1 MRTANKGALF
11 TSNTYLLGILILKY
25 FLQVYIATNTLITHQ
40 HWIYTITSNMKLQVI
55 RFRSMVSRKISNVVI
70 SISPTIVKNE
80 SQLHQQQHQPASTS
94 VAGNSNLKVC
104 QFCSKTY
111 RDPKAFARH
120 VSTAHPVTNDV
131 KALQSVICDECN
143 HEFSNAYMLN
153 KHQATC
159 CSETRCFP
167 CKKCDT
173 FWNSGNL
180 SWICHEFC
188 DIIVTVPWL
197 FVTKLWLFLSQ
208 DCF

>member
-1 MRTANKGALF
+1 
-11 TSNTYLLGILILKY
+11 
-25 FLQVYIATNTLITHQ
+25 
-40 HWIYTITSNMKLQVI
+40 MKLQVI

-80 SQLHQQQHQPASTS
+80 SQLHQQQHQPASAS

-173 FWNSGNL
+173 FWNSGMSSFVMSFVTFLNF
-180 SWICHEFC
+180 CHK
-188 DIIVTVPWL
+188 IVTF
-197 FVTKLWLFLSQ
+197 FVTRLHLVNINCYRSPIL
-208 DCF
+208 

>member
-1 MRTANKGALF
+1 
-11 TSNTYLLGILILKY
+11 
-25 FLQVYIATNTLITHQ
+25 
-40 HWIYTITSNMKLQVI
+40 MKLQVI

-80 SQLHQQQHQPASTS
+80 SQIHQQQHQPASAS

-180 SWICHEFC
+180 S
-188 DIIVTVPWL
+188 
-197 FVTKLWLFLSQ
+197 
-208 DCF
+208 

>member
-1 MRTANKGALF
+1 MLDGCVQPHPADGHHWNVYRPSRTYMGACA
-11 TSNTYLLGILILKY
+11 GAVVPA
-25 FLQVYIATNTLITHQ
+25 QMQ
-40 HWIYTITSNMKLQVI
+40 H
-55 RFRSMVSRKISNVVI
+55 
-70 SISPTIVKNE
+70 
-80 SQLHQQQHQPASTS
+80 ASAS

-173 FWNSGNL
+173 FWNSGM
-180 SWICHEFC
+180 SSF
-188 DIIVTVPWL
+188 VMS
-197 FVTKLWLFLSQ
+197 FVTFLSQ
-208 DCF
+208 FHDFLSQNCDFFCHKTAFSQYQLL

>member
-1 MRTANKGALF
+1 
-11 TSNTYLLGILILKY
+11 
-25 FLQVYIATNTLITHQ
+25 
-40 HWIYTITSNMKLQVI
+40 MKLQVI

-80 SQLHQQQHQPASTS
+80 SQLHQQQHQPASAS

-173 FWNSGNL
+173 FWNSGM
-180 SWICHEFC
+180 SSF
-188 DIIVTVPWL
+188 VMS
-197 FVTKLWLFLSQ
+197 FVTFLSQ
-208 DCF
+208 FHDFLSQNCDFFVTRRHLVNINC